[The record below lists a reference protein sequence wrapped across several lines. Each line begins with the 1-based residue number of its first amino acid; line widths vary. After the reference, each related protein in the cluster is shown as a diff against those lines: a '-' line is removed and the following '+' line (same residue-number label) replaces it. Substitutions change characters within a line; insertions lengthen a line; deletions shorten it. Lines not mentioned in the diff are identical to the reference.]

1 MNKDGGVFRI
11 LEAVFIWFLHG
22 CLQQPVVLGAGCMEI
37 LQALTSSVSPKHGR
51 KSRVVVDSSNQL
63 KIDTYFTV
71 QSVPA
76 TSVKYTVLREETAGI
91 TVGHLRQLARLGG
104 IVPLGELAFNTL
116 LCDVC
121 GKGED
126 EDSIIICD
134 KCNRGFHLYCLKP
147 ILPSVPSGEWLCD
160 TCRENRKRMYY
171 RNLARYQENQSL
183 IVDFFKLERP
193 IPVPVKYNF
202 RKSTMPSISIVG
214 V

>member
-1 MNKDGGVFRI
+1 M
-11 LEAVFIWFLHG
+11 
-22 CLQQPVVLGAGCMEI
+22 LGAGCIEI

-134 KCNRGFHLYCLKP
+134 KCNKGFHLYCLKP
-147 ILPSVPSGEWLCD
+147 ILPSVPSGIP
-160 TCRENRKRMYY
+160 
-171 RNLARYQENQSL
+171 AFHPGASL
-183 IVDFFKLERP
+183 PLSPPEGR
-193 IPVPVKYNF
+193 
-202 RKSTMPSISIVG
+202 
-214 V
+214 